1 VSPPNEILCIRPHK
15 GEYQRRRG
23 STALPVKGWQNGLI
37 SFDWVRLDAPSMLI
51 RKGDTTPAAVRR
63 NSCHF
68 RGWRIGWNEGRSVFS
83 KKAAELSEI
92 IMEINDLRRV
102 ARAPDR
108 PEQDRWQF

>member
-1 VSPPNEILCIRPHK
+1 
-15 GEYQRRRG
+15 
-23 STALPVKGWQNGLI
+23 
-37 SFDWVRLDAPSMLI
+37 MLT
-51 RKGDTTPAAVRR
+51 GDGYTTPAAVRK
-63 NSCHF
+63 F
-68 RGWRIGWNEGRSVFS
+68 PVFFQGWRIGWNEGRSVFS